1 MNNQRITKYNPH
13 KSALVRYMCFCLQIT
28 EIDGHDAVEIICNTE
43 SVEKDELL
51 LSLCKTFLTQ
61 QLHNGD
67 MYYIW

>member
-1 MNNQRITKYNPH
+1 MSQLPCQLYIIKTNFTVLFHQL
-13 KSALVRYMCFCLQIT
+13 A

-51 LSLCKTFLTQ
+51 LSLCKAFLTQ

-67 MYYIW
+67 MYCIW